1 MRWPAVAIIIFL
13 YLLLATCVFS
23 AARARAFAPTPLPY
37 SCDEVRWAFHHYTR
51 EHLYQMAKDT
61 GIVIT
66 PVQRRQATLCL
77 TKGG

>member
-1 MRWPAVAIIIFL
+1 MKWFWIIL
-13 YLLLATCVFS
+13 VSLLLWGCVI
-23 AARARAFAPTPLPY
+23 AASRARAFAPTPLPY

-51 EHLYQMAKDT
+51 EHLYQMAKDM

-77 TKGG
+77 TNGG